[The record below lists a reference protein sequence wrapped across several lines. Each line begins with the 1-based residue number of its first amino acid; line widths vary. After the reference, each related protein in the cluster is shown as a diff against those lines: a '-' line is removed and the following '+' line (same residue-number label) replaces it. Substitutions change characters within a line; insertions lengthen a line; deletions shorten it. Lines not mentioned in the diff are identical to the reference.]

1 VGSATSKVR
10 IRQEPNAVCAYA
22 SERYPQPIITRRQ
35 DTIARKYFFVM
46 TALPKG
52 ITELRGR
59 VLALA
64 VMYMRGKIMEK
75 VMGDVER
82 DRERYREYEPKESRR
97 LMA

>member
-1 VGSATSKVR
+1 MGSATSKVR

-59 VLALA
+59 GTGV
-64 VMYMRGKIMEK
+64 G
-75 VMGDVER
+75 GDVHEGEDYGEGYGGR
-82 DRERYREYEPKESRR
+82 GEG
-97 LMA
+97 